1 MVDKIFYKNPAEIKT
16 IETGGKILAEI
27 LTELLCLVKV
37 GHTGMML
44 ERRADELIKKNNV
57 QNAFKGYR
65 GFPNH
70 LIVCVNDETVH
81 CFPTEKE
88 FKEGDVVTLDFG
100 IKYKG
105 YFCDMART
113 IVLGKNETGQKLIN
127 SAKNAFWKAFE
138 LCQVGENLINIGK
151 KIFEIATHDG
161 YGIVRQT
168 TGHGIG
174 KNLHEDPIIFNFPH
188 ESMQRTILK
197 EGMVICIEPILTEK
211 SPEIVESD
219 DGWKITTKDGGIAV
233 HYENMI
239 AITKTGP
246 KILTELDET
255 KI

>member
-1 MVDKIFYKNPAEIKT
+1 MTNKIFYKNPAEIKT
-16 IETGGKILAEI
+16 MSIGGKILSDI
-27 LTELLCLVKV
+27 LGELLSLIKA
-37 GHTGMML
+37 GHTGTML
-44 ERRADELIKKNNV
+44 EHRADELIKKNNV
-57 QNAFKGYR
+57 QNAFKGYH

-70 LIVCVNDETVH
+70 LIVCINEETVH
-81 CFPTEKE
+81 CFPTERE

-113 IVLGKNETGQKLIN
+113 IVIGENTIGQKMIN
-127 SAKNAFWKAFE
+127 SAKRGFWNAFEVCIPGRKLIE
-138 LCQVGENLINIGK
+138 VGE
-151 KIFEIATHDG
+151 KIFDSAKKDG
-161 YGIVRQT
+161 FGIVRQT

-188 ESMQRTILK
+188 HSMEKVVLK

-219 DGWKITTKDGGIAV
+219 DGWRITTKDGGLSV

-239 AITKTGP
+239 AITKSGP

-255 KI
+255 KV